1 MTAPGL
7 TPPDPEQDR
16 KKRAYPALARLT
28 QRHATGQDRTR
39 WEADTRPMAPLDA
52 LRRTAD
58 LAAGGIEPDTG
69 EPDVDHEDLL
79 AALTLL
85 PLARAEFDRL
95 ELSLLHMAK
104 GRGMTWQE
112 IAFGLGLGS
121 AQAARQRHDRLADR
135 TG

>member
-1 MTAPGL
+1 MTTPDL
-7 TPPDPEQDR
+7 TPPDPEKAR
-16 KKRAYPALARLT
+16 KQRTYPALTRLT
-28 QRHATGQDRTR
+28 ERHATGEDRIR

-58 LAAGGIEPDTG
+58 LAAGSAEPDTG
-69 EPDVDHEDLL
+69 EPDVDHDDLM

-104 GRGMTWQE
+104 GRGMTWQD

-121 AQAARQRHDRLADR
+121 AQAARQRHDRLTRR
-135 TG
+135 TD